1 MKKRITALLLAV
13 VSILSMLT
21 APASAAAP
29 DTIKMDDCAYSGT
42 KYDSPALGEC
52 YMHQMHFALNGKS
65 TMGFCAEK
73 GKGMGWSLKGHTWG
87 NPKPISDPTVKT
99 MMAYFYAHSTGVFT
113 DQAKALG
120 VDDVWDSNYTWTMN
134 SWTQAVVWRY
144 KAGLLSDPVVA
155 CAEELLCV
163 YNNLEHTSYTS
174 IDDTMDGRSF
184 RDRAQYILD
193 LGAQGVWGE
202 CSVYEY
208 AYTGPGS
215 NYHPANDVQAVM
227 VGELNITRQ
236 KYELTVKK
244 VDSTNPNKGLAG
256 ARFLVSSENGAFSKE
271 IVTGQD
277 GTYTLTA
284 LDAGTYAV
292 TELEAPEGYEIDNAG
307 PQYVVLPS
315 NGNNTVTVT
324 FADTPTITGEGSI
337 RKVDADDP
345 TKGLAGAVIKIE
357 GVDNDFTGTYVTG
370 TGGYLTDVPW
380 KDMPLGSY
388 TAEEV
393 TPPEGYTKSPDVNKT
408 KQTFR
413 WDGKTDIALVFEND
427 AKVKVKLIKLDDS
440 DNPLPGAV
448 FNIIKDGQII
458 GTEATKADGSI
469 TVTDVTEGMYAFVE
483 VSAPAPYA
491 TLTEPVIA
499 HVDQATINGGGTVT
513 VTAAD
518 KKLPSLSILKR
529 DAQTKEVIPG
539 TVFEVKGIHYG
550 YHNDVTTGPDGK
562 AVLTNIPVDSYEIIE
577 KSVPDPYVVGD
588 EPMQTIYLGPGEEQ
602 ELIFDNLKQPLL
614 TIAKLDADT
623 NDIIPGTV
631 FTIEAIDGD
640 YRNDVTTGADGTVS
654 LRLAP
659 GSYKITEKSVP
670 APYYLPSK
678 NADREQT
685 VSLNPGD
692 EKTLTFKDHKAPE
705 LTIFK
710 EDSVAGAPIEG
721 AKFHVTYTSNGEA
734 ADAPGSID
742 YGYIFTDANGQIKV
756 HEQGK
761 KMYPG
766 EYTVTEVA
774 PAPGFQ
780 MKEPTT
786 QRVIIHGGES
796 KTLTFQNE
804 PLNGIIVEK
813 YDSVT
818 HEALPGCTF
827 QLRYLGGTSGT
838 GGTVIGQKVTG
849 KNGTAIWTGLKSG
862 TYVVEEV
869 DPADGY
875 SIINASETVFLAD
888 SGEQSVV
895 TVRFDNA
902 PDGILLIRKVCSVN
916 PSITL
921 QDAEFKIMYADGT
934 LIGDSN
940 GIYRTDENGEIRI
953 SGLKPGK
960 SVVVTETRAPAGFII
975 DSQSQTVQI
984 KEGRTVTLTFKNQP
998 KGSLIIQKRDSLTG
1012 QPLPGAEFRLATAAG
1027 CEVGLDGV
1035 IGDSTLTQNGL
1046 FITDSNGE
1054 IRVTN
1059 LAPGAYVLT
1068 ETKAPAGYVM
1078 DSPSTNVVIGANGD
1092 TQTVI
1097 ITNTPKGGLIVEKYD
1112 SVTKLPLS
1120 GAQFKITNANGELTP
1135 DNEGLTSSNGLYT
1148 TDRGGQIVLSKLLPG
1163 TYVVSEVKAP
1173 DNYQADPTP
1182 QTVVVNAGDTQTLRF
1197 YDDPLCTLT
1206 ILKRDAVTKKPLKGA
1221 EFLVRDSEG
1230 RAIGPNNGRYITGT
1244 DGTVTVSGL
1253 APNATIVVSE
1263 SKAPTGYIKD
1273 ETPKNIVVRTGI
1285 ANSLIFDNEPAT
1297 TLIIRKFIE
1306 GTENEPLSGVCFK
1319 VVDGSGAAVGPDDG
1333 CYYTDKAGEIVLDGI
1348 EPGTTVIA
1356 REIKTVEGYVLDG
1369 TPQDILI
1376 KAGEV
1381 QQLTFWNK
1389 KAGTLVIQKKD
1400 SVSGNLIAGAQF
1412 QLTYA
1417 SGGYV
1422 DNDNGHLSS
1431 NGLYTTDDKGEIRVS
1446 GVTGTI
1452 VAKEVKAAPGYV
1464 IDQSTQTQTVTV
1476 NPEDT
1481 QTLVF
1486 LNEPLCSLTLTKLD
1500 SVTGKPVPGTEFTVK
1515 DGNGTVLG
1523 RYTTGKDGTVT
1534 VSGLVPGSTVVVS
1547 ESKVPSGY
1555 VLNTTPQTIIVRN
1568 GSNSVTSGTGGS
1580 SGGGNTGNNGGTGGG
1595 NDLTFENDP
1604 KTRLVIEK
1612 YVTGTTDP
1620 LKGVTFLVTESNGQV
1635 VGSSNGEYITDENG
1649 RIVIEGLE
1657 PGVTITAKEI
1667 KTLEGYVLDTTP
1679 KSIKIKVG
1687 EAQTLRFYNQKQ
1699 GCIVVKKLDKQT
1711 GEPLAGVEFQIT
1723 YSDGSYLDDD
1733 YGHLSSKGLY
1743 KTDANGEIRISGVVG
1758 TLVITETKPLPGYV
1772 MDEGSRTQTVKVN
1785 PTDTQTITVYNTK
1798 IGGLTIIKKDEET
1811 GERIKGVQFEIRKL
1825 NGEIVGTYTTDQ
1837 NGVISLPEAEKGWYQ
1852 VTELKAAKGYQLDD
1866 TPHQIEVKDG
1876 GTATLEITN
1885 RQTGSALIHKV
1896 DSLTGEGIYGVTF
1909 LLSDAKGNPV
1919 GTYQSDNEGYVY
1931 IDQGLADGKY
1941 TIREIECADGYIL
1954 DTQPKTIY
1962 VQYGGCTTITWPNT
1976 AVRGQIQIVK
1986 KSADYNPTNG
1996 LPAGTLLE
2004 GATFEIYNERNGN
2017 KVDTIVTG
2025 ANGLASS
2032 KALPL
2037 GRYTIRETK
2046 APANYGASSE
2056 TYTAVLEYSGQI
2068 VKLEITNKSLSTGVS
2083 IEKTGPKE
2091 ATSGQPV
2098 RYVFSRIGNTSN
2110 VMLQSFYWRDTL
2122 PAAVRLDKVVTG
2134 TYNFPGTYKI
2144 VYKVNNT
2151 GDYRTLADSLST
2163 SRNYT
2168 LAASPTALGLAANE
2182 RVTEIMFVF
2191 GQVPGGFSQVEAPM
2205 LHCKAVSGLTPGSS
2219 FVNVADV
2226 GGTHD
2231 GVWVQAVSRWVTTV
2245 YGKPTPLPKTGY

>member
-1 MKKRITALLLAV
+1 MKKIRFSLTRMTALLLV
-13 VSILSMLT
+13 LVCMLGLLPAT
-21 APASAAAP
+21 ALAANP
-29 DTIKMDDCAYSGT
+29 SSIKMEDCTHNGVSYVSPSLGT
-42 KYDSPALGEC
+42 C
-52 YMHQMHFALNGKS
+52 YLHQMTFDYNNKN
-65 TMGFCAEK
+65 TIGFCAEK
-73 GKGMGWSLKGHTWG
+73 GKGMGWSLEGQTWG
-87 NPKPISDPTVKT
+87 HPKPISDPTVST
-99 MMAYFYAHSTGVFT
+99 MMAYYYAHSTGVFT
-113 DQAKALG
+113 DQAHALG
-120 VDDVWDSNYTWTMN
+120 VDDVWDSGYAWTMN
-134 SWTQAVVWRY
+134 AWVQAIVWRY
-144 KAGLLSDPVVA
+144 KAGLLADPVTA
-155 CAEELLCV
+155 CAEELMCV
-163 YNNLEHTSYTS
+163 YNNLEHKNYTS

-193 LGAQGVWGE
+193 LGSQGVWGE
-202 CSVYEY
+202 CKVYEY
-208 AYTGPGS
+208 DYTGVS
-215 NYHPANDVQAVM
+215 TSYHQTNDVQAIM
-227 VGELNITRQ
+227 IGDLNVTRE
-236 KYELTVKK
+236 KYDLTVKK

-256 ARFLVSSENGAFSKE
+256 ARFMVRSENSTYSKE

-277 GTYTLTA
+277 GTYTLSA
-284 LDAGTYAV
+284 LDAGTYSV
-292 TELEAPEGYEIDNAG
+292 TELEAPDGYQIDNAG
-307 PQYVVLPS
+307 PQYVVLPNGS
-315 NGNNTVTVT
+315 NKTVTVT
-324 FADTPTITGEGSI
+324 FTDTPEITGEGSI

-345 TKGLAGAVIKIE
+345 TKGLAGAVIEIV

-370 TGGYLTDVPW
+370 EGGYLTDVPW
-380 KDMPLGSY
+380 KDMPIGSY
-388 TAEEV
+388 TATEV
-393 TPPEGYTKSPDVNKT
+393 TPPEGYTKSPETSKV
-408 KQTFR
+408 KQSFR
-413 WDGKTDIALVFEND
+413 WDGKTDVALVFEND

-448 FNIIKDGQII
+448 FNIIKDGQVI

-518 KKLPSLSILKR
+518 KKLPSLTILKR

-539 TVFEVKGIHYG
+539 TVFEIKGIHYH
-550 YHNDVTTGPDGK
+550 YHNDVTTGADGR
-562 AVLTNIPVDSYEIIE
+562 AVLSNIPVDSYEVIE
-577 KSVPDPYVVGD
+577 KSVPDPYVVAD
-588 EPMQTIYLGPGEEQ
+588 EPTQTIYLGPGEDR

-614 TIAKLDADT
+614 TIAKIDADT
-623 NDIIPGTV
+623 NAIIPGTV
-631 FTIEAIDGD
+631 FTVKGIDSD
-640 YRNDVTTGADGTVS
+640 YQNDVTTGADGTVS
-654 LRLAP
+654 LRVVP
-659 GSYKITEKSVP
+659 GSYRITEKSVP
-670 APYYLPSK
+670 SPYYLPSK

-692 EKTLTFKDHKAPE
+692 EKTVMFKDHKAPE

-734 ADAPGSID
+734 ADAPGTID
-742 YGYIFTDANGQIKV
+742 FGYIFTDSNGQIKL

-786 QRVIIHGGES
+786 QKVIIHGGES
-796 KTLTFQNE
+796 KTVTFQNE
-804 PLNGIIVEK
+804 PLNAIIIEK

-862 TYVVEEV
+862 TYVLEEV

-875 SIINASETVFLAD
+875 SIINASETVYLAD

-895 TVRFDNA
+895 TVRFDNS
-902 PDGILLIRKVCSVN
+902 PDGILLVRKVCSVN

-921 QDAEFKIMYADGT
+921 QDAEFKITYADGT

-940 GIYRTDENGEIRI
+940 GIYRSDENGEIRI
-953 SGLKPGK
+953 PGLKPGK

-975 DSQSQTVQI
+975 DTQSQTVQI
-984 KEGRTVTLTFKNQP
+984 KEGRTMTLTFKNQP
-998 KGSLIIQKRDSLTG
+998 KGSLIVQKRDSLTG
-1012 QPLPGAEFRLATAAG
+1012 QPLPGAEFRVATAAG

-1035 IGDSTLTQNGL
+1035 IGTSTLTQNGL
-1046 FITDSNGE
+1046 FVTDSNGE
-1054 IRVTN
+1054 IRITN

-1097 ITNTPKGGLIVEKYD
+1097 VTNTPKGGLIVEKYD
-1112 SVTKLPLS
+1112 SVTKLPLA

-1135 DNEGLTSSNGLYT
+1135 DNEGMTSSNGLYT
-1148 TDRGGQIVLSKLLPG
+1148 TDRSGQIVLSKLLPG
-1163 TYVVSEVKAP
+1163 TYVVAEVKAP

-1206 ILKRDAVTKKPLKGA
+1206 LLKRDAVTRKPLKGA
-1221 EFLVRDSEG
+1221 EFLVKDSEG
-1230 RAIGPNNGRYITGT
+1230 KAIGPNNGRYITGT

-1273 ETPKNIVVRTGI
+1273 ETPKNIVVRTGV

-1389 KAGTLVIQKKD
+1389 RAGTLVIQKKD

-1417 SGGYV
+1417 NGGFV
-1422 DNDNGHLSS
+1422 DNSNGHLSS
-1431 NGLYTTDDKGEIRVS
+1431 NGLYTTDDKGEIRIS

-1481 QTLVF
+1481 QTLTF

-1500 SVTGKPVPGTEFTVK
+1500 SVTGKPVPNTEFTVK
-1515 DGNGTVLG
+1515 DGNGNVLG

-1534 VSGLVPGSTVVVS
+1534 VTGLVPGSTVVVN
-1547 ESKVPSGY
+1547 ESKVPNGY
-1555 VLNTTPQTIIVRN
+1555 VLDTTPKTIIVKN
-1568 GSNSVTSGTGGS
+1568 GANSLTSGNNGGS
-1580 SGGGNTGNNGGTGGG
+1580 TNTPNTGNNGGG

-1604 KTRLVIEK
+1604 KTKLVIEK
-1612 YVTGTTDP
+1612 YVTGTTNP

-1635 VGSSNGEYITDENG
+1635 VGSSNGEYVTDENG

-1687 EAQTLRFYNQKQ
+1687 EAQTLRFYNDKQ
-1699 GCIVVKKLDKQT
+1699 GTIVVKKLDKQT
-1711 GEPLAGVEFQIT
+1711 NEPLAGVEFQIT
-1723 YSDGSYLDDD
+1723 YAEAPTWTMTTVTCPARGC
-1733 YGHLSSKGLY
+1733 
-1743 KTDANGEIRISGVVG
+1743 IR
-1758 TLVITETKPLPGYV
+1758 
-1772 MDEGSRTQTVKVN
+1772 RT
-1785 PTDTQTITVYNTK
+1785 PT
-1798 IGGLTIIKKDEET
+1798 
-1811 GERIKGVQFEIRKL
+1811 
-1825 NGEIVGTYTTDQ
+1825 
-1837 NGVISLPEAEKGWYQ
+1837 A
-1852 VTELKAAKGYQLDD
+1852 
-1866 TPHQIEVKDG
+1866 
-1876 GTATLEITN
+1876 
-1885 RQTGSALIHKV
+1885 
-1896 DSLTGEGIYGVTF
+1896 
-1909 LLSDAKGNPV
+1909 
-1919 GTYQSDNEGYVY
+1919 
-1931 IDQGLADGKY
+1931 
-1941 TIREIECADGYIL
+1941 
-1954 DTQPKTIY
+1954 
-1962 VQYGGCTTITWPNT
+1962 
-1976 AVRGQIQIVK
+1976 
-1986 KSADYNPTNG
+1986 KSAF
-1996 LPAGTLLE
+1996 PAWW
-2004 GATFEIYNERNGN
+2004 
-2017 KVDTIVTG
+2017 VHW
-2025 ANGLASS
+2025 SS
-2032 KALPL
+2032 PKPSPCPVMSWT
-2037 GRYTIRETK
+2037 R
-2046 APANYGASSE
+2046 AP
-2056 TYTAVLEYSGQI
+2056 
-2068 VKLEITNKSLSTGVS
+2068 
-2083 IEKTGPKE
+2083 
-2091 ATSGQPV
+2091 
-2098 RYVFSRIGNTSN
+2098 RRRRSR
-2110 VMLQSFYWRDTL
+2110 
-2122 PAAVRLDKVVTG
+2122 
-2134 TYNFPGTYKI
+2134 
-2144 VYKVNNT
+2144 
-2151 GDYRTLADSLST
+2151 
-2163 SRNYT
+2163 
-2168 LAASPTALGLAANE
+2168 
-2182 RVTEIMFVF
+2182 
-2191 GQVPGGFSQVEAPM
+2191 
-2205 LHCKAVSGLTPGSS
+2205 
-2219 FVNVADV
+2219 
-2226 GGTHD
+2226 
-2231 GVWVQAVSRWVTTV
+2231 
-2245 YGKPTPLPKTGY
+2245 